1 MAATTLPLKSLKK
14 TFDLLRQDP
23 QHLYLTVPATETAPE
38 AVLDLNKITEL
49 LWDIK
54 TDPAIANNIW
64 AEIIRQARVKNS
76 GWTVVACGLAGPA
89 LMSKTRMLEAC
100 FPGTDRAEAQAEV
113 VEGFLVALRTID
125 LDDLDIESLAGAL
138 ATKAFNKARVPYREA
153 VGDLADLSCDG
164 LVSGPPCFP
173 VGHPDIVL
181 ARAVR
186 AGVITVEEAEYIGRT
201 RLEERS
207 LEDVGAE
214 LDVPTTT
221 LFRWRAAAEARL
233 AESLSSGVI

>member
-14 TFDLLRQDP
+14 TFDLLRMDP
-23 QHLYLTVPATETAPE
+23 QHLYLTVPATDAAPE
-38 AVLDLNKITEL
+38 SVMDLNEITEL

-64 AEIIRQARVKNS
+64 AAIVRRTRTKNS
-76 GWTVVACGLAGPA
+76 GWTVVACGLAGPT
-89 LMSKTRMLEAC
+89 LISKTGMLKAC
-100 FPGTDRAEAQAEV
+100 FPGVDTAEMQAEI
-113 VEGFLVALRTID
+113 VEGFLLALRTID
-125 LDDLDIESLAGAL
+125 LDDPGIESLAGAL

-153 VGDLADLSCDG
+153 VGDLADLSSDG

-186 AGVITVEEAEYIGRT
+186 AGVITAEEAEYIGRT

-214 LDVPTTT
+214 LGVAKST
-221 LFRWRAAAEARL
+221 LGDRRAAAEARL
-233 AESLSSGVI
+233 VEALSSGMI

>member
-14 TFDLLRQDP
+14 TFDLLRKDP
-23 QHLYLTVPATETAPE
+23 QHLCLTAPATNAAPE
-38 AVLDLNKITEL
+38 SVLDLSEITEL
-49 LWDIK
+49 LWDTA

-64 AEIIRQARVKNS
+64 VEIVRQTRTGDA

-89 LMSKTRMLEAC
+89 LMSKTGMLKAC
-100 FPGTDRAEAQAEV
+100 FPGSDVAEMQAEI

-125 LDDLDIESLAGAL
+125 LDDTGVESVAGAL
-138 ATKAFNKARVPYREA
+138 ANKAFNKARVPYREA
-153 VGDLADLSCDG
+153 VGDMADLSCDG

-186 AGVITVEEAEYIGRT
+186 AGAITAEEAEYIGRT

-207 LEDVGAE
+207 LEDVGVE
-214 LDVPTTT
+214 LGVATTT
-221 LFRWRAAAEARL
+221 LFRWRTAAEARL
-233 AESLSSGVI
+233 VEALSAGVI